1 MNNLFRQLYH
11 LSKYTKYTKHIKYT
25 ILSNPKRN
33 SSDGR
38 ILVRFC
44 RSSLGFQRILQNN
57 RMLSKISNEQIS
69 NEKISITNP
78 WSGKNINNNIPL
90 DSYTDMSDMS
100 DNFLQKSLT
109 NSNNNDNDILSNPMR
124 NSSDG
129 RILAGFCRSSLGKS
143 MSSIDDIGFQR
154 IISNY
159 PLEDII
165 KNYFPE

>member
-1 MNNLFRQLYH
+1 MNNLFRQLYY

-38 ILVRFC
+38 ILAGFC
-44 RSSLGFQRILQNN
+44 RSSLGFQRIVQNN

-100 DNFLQKSLT
+100 DMSNKILQKSPT
-109 NSNNNDNDILSNPMR
+109 NLNNNDND
-124 NSSDG
+124 
-129 RILAGFCRSSLGKS
+129 
-143 MSSIDDIGFQR
+143 

>member
-38 ILVRFC
+38 ILAGFC

-69 NEKISITNP
+69 ITNP

-90 DSYTDMSDMS
+90 DSYTDLTDMTDMS
-100 DNFLQKSLT
+100 DKFLQKSLT
-109 NSNNNDNDILSNPMR
+109 NSNNNDND
-124 NSSDG
+124 
-129 RILAGFCRSSLGKS
+129 
-143 MSSIDDIGFQR
+143 